1 MTRKRMLL
9 EFTVKNYLSFKD
21 EVTLSLYAQK
31 WVTGHETYN
40 LFSVGGQQILKT
52 AVIYGANAS
61 GKSNLIKAIGFMKE
75 FVVHS
80 SVEQNLE
87 QEINLDHFKLS
98 TDTINSPSE
107 FEIVFV
113 YQDIYYRYGFIIDK
127 NRVYKEWLYYAPG
140 ARELKLFERKF
151 EKNTY
156 TIKLGKNFKEGQLVA
171 DHQLT
176 GEKALFLAV
185 VAKFNG
191 TISKPVMDW
200 FIHDL
205 QVLLAD
211 WQQFKGLTLKRLK
224 DPIARESIAKF
235 LKTADT
241 GIEDLILVSL
251 ANTEWVVAKHSI
263 FNASG
268 EATEFLTWPVEHESE
283 GTQKLLA
290 LSGHFLDT
298 LTQGQTL
305 VVDELDSKL
314 HPMMMRFLINLFNS
328 PGKNPQ
334 TAQLIFVTHD
344 TNLLTRRFFRRDQIW
359 LMQKDLYGASILS
372 SLAHYEIDEK
382 PLVYDIEA
390 YNRDYFQGKYGAVP
404 FIDNGNPF
412 LGENNGQGQTVAK
425 KSKTKTTGKI
435 FTESSVTS
443 SGR

>member
-1 MTRKRMLL
+1 MVPTTKLIKPSWMVCEANNPLKYDYTTYSKKRMLL

-21 EVTLSLYAQK
+21 EVTLTLRARK
-31 WVTGHETYN
+31 TVTGHERYN
-40 LFSVGGQQILKT
+40 TFMVGGEPILKT

-87 QEINLDHFKLS
+87 KEINLNHFKLS

-113 YQDIYYRYGFIIDK
+113 YQDIYYRYGFVIDK
-127 NRVYKEWLYYAPG
+127 HRIHKEWLYYAPG

-151 EKNTY
+151 VKNTY

-200 FIHDL
+200 FSYDL

-224 DPIARESIAKF
+224 DPIARENIAKF
-235 LKTADT
+235 MKAADT
-241 GIEDLILVSL
+241 GIEDLLLVTV
-251 ANTEWVVAKHSI
+251 AGTEIVVAKHSV
-263 FNASG
+263 FNEGS
-268 EATEFLTWPVEHESE
+268 EQPIDSLTWPLDQESA
-283 GTQKLLA
+283 GTQKLFA
-290 LSGHFLDT
+290 LSGPFMET
-298 LTQGQTL
+298 LTQGKTL
-305 VVDELDSKL
+305 IIDELDTNL
-314 HPMMMRFLINLFNS
+314 HPVMMRFLVNLFNS
-328 PGKNPQ
+328 PERNPRE
-334 TAQLIFVTHD
+334 AQLVCVIHD
-344 TNLLTRRFFRRDQIW
+344 TNLLTSRFFRTDQIW
-359 LMQKDLYGASILS
+359 FIEKDVFGISDLY
-372 SLAHYEIDEK
+372 SLADSPWELANDR
-382 PLVYDIEA
+382 DA
-390 YNRDYFQGKYGAVP
+390 YKQDYFQGKYGSVP
-404 FIDNGNPF
+404 VIEKFNF
-412 LGENNGQGQTVAK
+412 L
-425 KSKTKTTGKI
+425 
-435 FTESSVTS
+435 
-443 SGR
+443 SGVSASHG

>member
-1 MTRKRMLL
+1 MLL

-21 EVTLSLYAQK
+21 EVTLSLRAK
-31 WVTGHETYN
+31 DTVTGHEKYN
-40 LFSVGGQQILKT
+40 TFLVGGQPILRT

-87 QEINLDHFKLS
+87 KEINLDHFKLS

-151 EKNTY
+151 VKNTY
-156 TIKLGKNFKEGQLVA
+156 TIKLGRNFKEGQLVA

-200 FIHDL
+200 FSYDL
-205 QVLLAD
+205 QVLLTD

-224 DPIARESIAKF
+224 DPIARENIAKF
-235 LKTADT
+235 MKAADT

-268 EATEFLTWPVEHESE
+268 ETTESLTWPVEHESE

-305 VVDELDSKL
+305 VVDELDTHL
-314 HPMMMRFLINLFNS
+314 HPLMMRFLVNLFNS
-328 PGKNPQ
+328 PENNPQ
-334 TAQLIFVTHD
+334 EAQLIFVVHD
-344 TNLLTRRFFRRDQIW
+344 THLLTSRFFRRDQICFIE
-359 LMQKDLYGASILS
+359 KNEFGVSDLY
-372 SLAHYEIDEK
+372 SLADSPWEIAS
-382 PLVYDIEA
+382 DIEA
-390 YNRDYFQGKYGAVP
+390 YKRDYFQGRCGAIPVIEHFNLFSGESYG
-404 FIDNGNPF
+404 
-412 LGENNGQGQTVAK
+412 Q
-425 KSKTKTTGKI
+425 
-435 FTESSVTS
+435 
-443 SGR
+443 R

>member
-1 MTRKRMLL
+1 MLL

-21 EVTLSLYAQK
+21 EVTLSLRAK
-31 WVTGHETYN
+31 DTVTGHEKYN
-40 LFSVGGQQILKT
+40 TFLVGGQPILRT

-80 SVEQNLE
+80 SMEQNLE
-87 QEINLDHFKLS
+87 KEINLDYFKLS

-151 EKNTY
+151 VKNTY
-156 TIKLGKNFKEGQLVA
+156 TIKLGRNFKEGQLVA

-200 FIHDL
+200 FSYDL

-224 DPIARESIAKF
+224 DPIARENIAKF
-235 LKTADT
+235 MKAADT

-268 EATEFLTWPVEHESE
+268 ETTESLTWPVEHESE

-305 VVDELDSKL
+305 VVDELDTHL
-314 HPMMMRFLINLFNS
+314 HPLMMRFLVNLFNS
-328 PGKNPQ
+328 PENNPQ
-334 TAQLIFVTHD
+334 EAQLIFVVHD
-344 TNLLTRRFFRRDQIW
+344 THLLTSRFFRRDQICFIE
-359 LMQKDLYGASILS
+359 KNEFGVSDLY
-372 SLAHYEIDEK
+372 SLADSPWEIAS
-382 PLVYDIEA
+382 DIEA
-390 YNRDYFQGKYGAVP
+390 YKRDYFQGRCGAIPVIEHFNLFSGESYG
-404 FIDNGNPF
+404 
-412 LGENNGQGQTVAK
+412 Q
-425 KSKTKTTGKI
+425 
-435 FTESSVTS
+435 
-443 SGR
+443 R